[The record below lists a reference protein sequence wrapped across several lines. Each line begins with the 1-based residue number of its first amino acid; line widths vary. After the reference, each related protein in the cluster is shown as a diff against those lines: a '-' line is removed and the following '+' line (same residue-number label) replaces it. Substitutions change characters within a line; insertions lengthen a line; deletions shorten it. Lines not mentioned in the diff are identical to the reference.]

1 MPLEIIIDEEIK
13 SGMHSLSMEQHDRT
27 RGEEKRHIMVAHVI
41 FPNSQLNYS
50 TICNFPLASF
60 PSSSLCLPANQ
71 FLSPP
76 QILKI
81 FTIPTSRTLFT
92 YTAPDRNCAQ
102 NDGQLIS
109 EKPGR
114 SYPLR
119 NDRQAV
125 PAQHRRLYLSSSG
138 KVSMIVEQQAAAD

>member
-1 MPLEIIIDEEIK
+1 MPFEIVIDEEIK
-13 SGMHSLSMEQHDRT
+13 SGMHSLLMEQHDHT
-27 RGEEKRHIMVAHVI
+27 RGEETRHVMVAHTI

-50 TICNFPLASF
+50 AICNFPLASF
-60 PSSSLCLPANQ
+60 PSSFFFLPANN
-71 FLSPP
+71 FFSPP
-76 QILKI
+76 QVLKI
-81 FTIPTSRTLFT
+81 LTIPTSRTLFT

-125 PAQHRRLYLSSSG
+125 PAQHRRLYLSPSG